1 MIQRTH
7 AVSEKRPNFLVI
19 VADDLGFSDCSCF
32 GSEIQTPNI
41 DALAAEAAGL
51 RFTSFHVAAACSP
64 TRSMLMTGT
73 DHHIAGLGQLAEF
86 TRSSA
91 AHHGQP
97 GHEGYLNEKVV
108 AVPELL
114 QEGGYHTIMSGKWH
128 LGLQKE
134 HHPQNRGFTRS
145 FALLPGCANHYAW
158 EPPEYDPTA
167 EPEKFFETATRALHV
182 EDDQFVDKLPDGWY
196 SSDGYGNK
204 LLSYLSERTAD
215 EKSKPFFAYLPF
227 SAPHWPLQA
236 PEESVRKY
244 RNFYSAGPHALR
256 EARLKRLISLGL
268 VKPDINPHPVVNT
281 AADEAHWDDLDEEI
295 RLKSA
300 RAMEV
305 YAGMVDRMDWNIGRV
320 IEYLKETGEYNDTLI
335 LFMSDNGAE
344 GASYEALPLVG
355 QNVMKHIEKY
365 YDNSLG
371 NIGRGNSFV
380 WYGSQWA
387 QAATAPSRL
396 FKMHS
401 TEGGCRVPLVVKLP
415 ESLCASPQFDDVRSK
430 SSGKVTDAFCTVM
443 DLVPTFLS
451 LAGLEH
457 PGTQYK
463 GREIAP
469 LRGCSWVPFLE
480 AVMSGPALATDQDP
494 QIHDRNYAVG
504 FEIAGSGALRQGD
517 WKITFVPSPRGPQ
530 KWELFNISLDPGETH
545 DLRETEPE
553 KFQALLALWENYK
566 KDVGVVGLAGE
577 YPSVV
582 QGKFSGNGVVDEFS
596 DPYSWIKYIRRPE
609 RTPESLKKA
618 KPMLFLAILS
628 VASAS
633 ILPSFQ
639 PPLVKELKHQ
649 LARQILEQGRRSID
663 LIQACLL
670 YSQYYAHDPDSPHA
684 LPTQFV
690 SAAITMLCDLG
701 MMEKIARGPDFNRHE
716 SREVARAYLACW
728 YAASSNA
735 TLFRQQT
742 LMPPSSNLEAC
753 IDVLSTANSMPRSD
767 ALLCSLVR
775 LQVILDNVSNTFDAG
790 DKKAVG
796 EFDSATVQYQLRTF
810 QDRLGSW
817 NTSASN
823 FVDQRLKICSA
834 EFASICIHQIALR
847 CYLQRLFA
855 SNEPGNFHATDIVL
869 SSQHLSSICSCLDSS
884 QALLDAYLSL
894 ETRLARSLPNHYLMW
909 TLYAAVALI
918 KLTPFREAT
927 RARTPATHPE
937 EASAIPHLDA
947 MLSKISEITQDGYL
961 PQAKTW
967 GMAFAKL
974 RLWYLHKKQVC
985 INTNGRCDSGSE
997 GPVYSVFGDWSEQ
1010 SPTEIQAASYLASAP
1025 TPASALRGAGNA
1037 NPEPSN
1043 RQATSRGQLEPP
1055 TAVALPGNVM
1065 QSPST
1070 PDRQPRQVF
1079 DATVSAEAAYDPFTY
1094 AATNWDDLLL
1104 DANSLREF
1112 DSLMMDDSDSW
1123 LKMLM

>member
-1 MIQRTH
+1 MEPEDEGNEGQDVAEDAISNARRP
-7 AVSEKRPNFLVI
+7 EKRIKAPIACVPCRMTKTRCV
-19 VADDLGFSDCSCF
+19 VARGLDSCEACLRKSRACIRP
-32 GSEIQTPNI
+32 GPAKPRAKSSQKISELESKIASLSR
-41 DALAAEAAGL
+41 AL
-51 RFTSFHVAAACSP
+51 S
-64 TRSMLMTGT
+64 TRSYQDRPGESSVSGT
-73 DHHIAGLGQLAEF
+73 PTQSVSSE
-86 TRSSA
+86 RSRDVS
-91 AHHGQP
+91 
-97 GHEGYLNEKVV
+97 V
-108 AVPELL
+108 
-114 QEGGYHTIMSGKWH
+114 
-128 LGLQKE
+128 
-134 HHPQNRGFTRS
+134 S
-145 FALLPGCANHYAW
+145 FARPTLENFQASQSRHCSAQVDLDVVGRGLL
-158 EPPEYDPTA
+158 DVPTA
-167 EPEKFFETATRALHV
+167 EVLFGHWNTSMRPI
-182 EDDQFVDKLPDGWY
+182 LPIV
-196 SSDGYGNK
+196 SP
-204 LLSYLSERTAD
+204 SE
-215 EKSKPFFAYLPF
+215 
-227 SAPHWPLQA
+227 
-236 PEESVRKY
+236 
-244 RNFYSAGPHALR
+244 NNLR
-256 EARLKRLISLGL
+256 E
-268 VKPDINPHPVVNT
+268 
-281 AADEAHWDDLDEEI
+281 
-295 RLKSA
+295 
-300 RAMEV
+300 
-305 YAGMVDRMDWNIGRV
+305 
-320 IEYLKETGEYNDTLI
+320 
-335 LFMSDNGAE
+335 
-344 GASYEALPLVG
+344 
-355 QNVMKHIEKY
+355 
-365 YDNSLG
+365 
-371 NIGRGNSFV
+371 
-380 WYGSQWA
+380 
-387 QAATAPSRL
+387 
-396 FKMHS
+396 
-401 TEGGCRVPLVVKLP
+401 CR
-415 ESLCASPQFDDVRSK
+415 
-430 SSGKVTDAFCTVM
+430 
-443 DLVPTFLS
+443 
-451 LAGLEH
+451 
-457 PGTQYK
+457 
-463 GREIAP
+463 
-469 LRGCSWVPFLE
+469 
-480 AVMSGPALATDQDP
+480 
-494 QIHDRNYAVG
+494 
-504 FEIAGSGALRQGD
+504 
-517 WKITFVPSPRGPQ
+517 
-530 KWELFNISLDPGETH
+530 
-545 DLRETEPE
+545 
-553 KFQALLALWENYK
+553 
-566 KDVGVVGLAGE
+566 
-577 YPSVV
+577 
-582 QGKFSGNGVVDEFS
+582 
-596 DPYSWIKYIRRPE
+596 
-609 RTPESLKKA
+609 KA